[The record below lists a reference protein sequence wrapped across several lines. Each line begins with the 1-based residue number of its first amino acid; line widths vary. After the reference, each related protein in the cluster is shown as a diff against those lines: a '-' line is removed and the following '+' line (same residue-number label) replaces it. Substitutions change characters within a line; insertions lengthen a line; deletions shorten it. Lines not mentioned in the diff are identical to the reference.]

1 MFFVRQLSRAA
12 VGGSLGLPKSGLD
25 RGGEDPGQLDL

>member
-12 VGGSLGLPKSGLD
+12 VGGLLGLPKSGLD
-25 RGGEDPGQLDL
+25 RGEGDPGQFDS